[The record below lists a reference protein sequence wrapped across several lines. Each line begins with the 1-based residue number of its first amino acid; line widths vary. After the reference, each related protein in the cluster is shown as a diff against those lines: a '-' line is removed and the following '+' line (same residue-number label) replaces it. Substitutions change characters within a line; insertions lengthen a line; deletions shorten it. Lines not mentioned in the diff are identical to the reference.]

1 MAYPFESS
9 IRLTNAACQIVFA
22 SGNSYIE
29 ENPSGE
35 INIFASSTNVMTLKS
50 SGMALST
57 GAFVDTI
64 ETTLTDDDTHIP
76 TSGAVFD
83 AIGAISSV
91 SVANQADN
99 RVVTATGTTDALNA
113 EAALLF
119 NGQTLYVGGNGSGTV
134 NAVIIDSASPSIDIH
149 SNTYTRYEVKS
160 ANDSIAI
167 NNLVYYEK
175 SGGTLASPT
184 AAPSNAYI
192 VQRVYEV
199 YDGTS
204 VVQGFQERYAV
215 DGSIST
221 GDYDF
226 KLEWFIRDGAS
237 SPTIE
242 MKFTKDGFEYLSD
255 HSTAQA
261 SNDRWIPD
269 KGYVD
274 DAVGG
279 ISSISVANQADNRII
294 TATATNDALNAETYL
309 TWDGTSLDINGSGE
323 TSPLRTY
330 RNNTAGNVGWAGFL
344 KNDNDEWVQYGTVHA
359 SVDDGTD
366 GAEYGKL
373 IFYIMDDGSNWSH
386 TVLDQYALSVSNYI
400 GLYTAQRLI
409 FNYDGAGG
417 GNTYIRHNI
426 SGGDMVFY
434 DANNTGGVTLSDL
447 VSGSGDVSWGTA
459 NNNYIVFG
467 SASGEIQS
475 DSAFWLDVSSHVL
488 HIDGGASDGGEI
500 QLEYNNVTTLQF
512 RATSATASQITF
524 HSSLLLRSF
533 QDNAY
538 IAIGDTG
545 DSNTWVTLSDPSTTT
560 KTSILRVR
568 SADLLVEW
576 DFRDDGSFYITGL
589 GDDDTEDHVL
599 AIDDSTGLV
608 TKRSVA
614 SLGGTSYWDRT
625 TTLLTTATAG
635 DDVALDAASKLYFD
649 GGSDTYVHQPTEDV
663 LSIVVGSTTQM
674 TFYQGGAGDYAEINC
689 GLQLNSLGSDD
700 TEDHVVAID
709 DSTGLLSKR
718 SVASLGGS
726 SSPWQVNTNVITPA
740 VSGDDVRLATTE
752 QLQFVDANSYIYG
765 SAANTIQIVTNSTVV
780 ATFNGSGDIV
790 TGGSLYPAT
799 GDVEILG
806 SSGSYWAEVFANK
819 YSVDGYADIESASL
833 QLTFKVNAGTV
844 MVLNRGA
851 TPDVTISARLYFNDS
866 NTQIYE
872 DGSSNLTFTDAVTGT
887 KTLAELAGGGSSPW
901 TSDTNG
907 ITYSAGN
914 VGIGEASNA
923 SYALTVDGGI
933 RSKGA
938 NVAMYSSDALDL
950 DTRLTFNVASGSLFT
965 FYYYDEGDTQ
975 FEDMRIGSNTSNKG
989 IYYDASLERVGIN
1002 KDAPEY
1008 DLDVDGGMQV
1018 GSGSSVG
1025 TFYLDRS
1032 GATYP
1037 MYMQHN
1043 STNWIFGQY
1052 TTQYMKFTSTYNYSS
1067 KEWLFGNTETF
1078 GSSIGDYRVQIA
1090 DITTEDYPHLILLGN
1105 RTTDAAHGELSF
1117 LNQASTET
1125 SKRGVVI
1132 RASRD
1137 GNNTSSML
1145 ELFTIE
1151 STGPTFHKAQMNS
1164 IGNWGINGNAST
1176 ATDINLKTYRS
1187 TGQIICEIGRS
1198 SAWTYNNAGNTLVTE
1213 GMIFRPS
1220 SYQTSDYCNF
1230 YTYINSYGGVQFR
1243 RGTSFSDLRVGYT
1256 QMLYYIGSTSSAT
1269 LRYSWSSTQTW
1280 FYGSS
1285 QAYMYIDAATSNAS
1299 IYLQAASTSDAAIY
1313 FRQDTSTRFIIG
1325 YDDTTNV
1332 FQIHSSPSFTTS
1344 LATVDF
1350 AVTTSG
1356 SLYAGNLSNIDQST
1370 YLKHNTSSGL
1380 ISYNTSSDLRL
1391 KTNIEEYQPDSL
1403 GWIVNQRLIKF
1414 DRKDG
1419 SCYGEIGW
1427 DGTQM
1432 SKIMPSL
1439 TFKDKKGYWNIKE
1452 TKFPVHFHRA
1462 IQQLHAI
1469 DQGHEDRIGK
1479 LEKKVRTLRS
1489 EITALKKQ
1497 LKS

>member
-568 SADLLVEW
+568 SADLSVEW

-608 TKRSVA
+608 T
-614 SLGGTSYWDRT
+614 
-625 TTLLTTATAG
+625 
-635 DDVALDAASKLYFD
+635 
-649 GGSDTYVHQPTEDV
+649 
-663 LSIVVGSTTQM
+663 
-674 TFYQGGAGDYAEINC
+674 
-689 GLQLNSLGSDD
+689 
-700 TEDHVVAID
+700 
-709 DSTGLLSKR
+709 KR